1 MLEPADCESAWLRS
15 PGFADEFIGGEAFE
29 GFESS
34 GEVVG
39 VEEVLQVGSQ
49 LVVSFV
55 EVAIDGRVLD
65 GAVHSFD
72 LPIGPWVLGL
82 GQPVVD
88 GVLGAGVFE
97 GVRPNGLSSL
107 KSGLDVRRRRA
118 RIAWGG
124 EVGSVVGEDGMDLV
138 GDGGDQAAQEVS
150 GSLARPLLVHLD
162 EGELRR
168 SVDGDDEVELALR
181 GSNLGDVDMEI
192 ADRIG
197 LEFAFGGGFA
207 FDLRQPGDP
216 MALQT
221 PVKATSASDA
231 GWWAAGG
238 VVDFPTDGACMGIC
252 LSSHR
257 TS

>member
-1 MLEPADCESAWLRS
+1 M
-15 PGFADEFIGGEAFE
+15 G
-29 GFESS
+29 
-34 GEVVG
+34 
-39 VEEVLQVGSQ
+39 
-49 LVVSFV
+49 
-55 EVAIDGRVLD
+55 
-65 GAVHSFD
+65 
-72 LPIGPWVLGL
+72 VLGL
-82 GQPVVD
+82 GQPGVD
-88 GVLGAGVFE
+88 VVLGAGVFE

-107 KSGLDVRRRRA
+107 KSGLDVRRGRA
-118 RIAWGG
+118 RIAWRG

-150 GSLARPLLVHLD
+150 GSLARHLLVHLD

-221 PVKATSASDA
+221 PMKGRARQMRDGRLTGPSIWAPWVRSADRKRRSA
-231 GWWAAGG
+231 
-238 VVDFPTDGACMGIC
+238 
-252 LSSHR
+252 LSTWRPS
-257 TS
+257 SG